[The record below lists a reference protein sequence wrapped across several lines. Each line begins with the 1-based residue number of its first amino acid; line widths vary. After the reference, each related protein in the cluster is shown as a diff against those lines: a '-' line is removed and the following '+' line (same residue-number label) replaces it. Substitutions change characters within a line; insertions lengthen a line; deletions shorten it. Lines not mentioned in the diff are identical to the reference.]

1 MLDTKKARWTFYA
14 CLDICMSTS
23 VDELLFEG
31 IFHLVKYTGHFLFS
45 SGNVGKYCVVA
56 QNTLT

>member
-1 MLDTKKARWTFYA
+1 
-14 CLDICMSTS
+14 MSTS

-45 SGNVGKYCVVA
+45 SGSVGKYCVVA